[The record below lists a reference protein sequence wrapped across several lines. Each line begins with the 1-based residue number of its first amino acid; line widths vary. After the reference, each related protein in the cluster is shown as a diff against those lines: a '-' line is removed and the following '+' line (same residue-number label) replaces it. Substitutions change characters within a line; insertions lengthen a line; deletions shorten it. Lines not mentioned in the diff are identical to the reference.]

1 MQSWRMIAKQAACV
15 ALTLGLVLGGCVV
28 HGYVG
33 AGECYA
39 GEAAVERAGAEGE
52 SSDALVASEPF
63 RSAVA
68 SGELGAAL
76 DVANGVTDIDQRS
89 RLLAEVAQAQ
99 RAWGD
104 HSAAWTTAGR
114 IPAAAVRN
122 ETFQQLSL
130 PRGRD
135 FFGGG
140 SGGEAG
146 FGAASAP
153 EGAGNGSVN
162 GSGFGGGGSQA
173 DFSQLLNLITSTIAP
188 DSWVDTGGNASIT
201 PYVAGVFADPL
212 EATRR
217 AAPGGAGL
225 AGLGAQLRHDLE
237 RRVADLPEELSRAD
251 ELRVVSLRALE
262 AAVRARAALGQAPA
276 VTQQFLG
283 GLTRIRYVLLDR
295 ERGDL
300 LLAGPAEGWEY
311 TAEGVPLGRS
321 SGRPPVRL
329 DDLITLCR
337 LLDQP
342 ESTDF
347 GCSINPR
354 PDNLKAMKEFAEQS
368 QAKGP
373 LRPSAVAG
381 WARDLETRLGEQDVV
396 YFGFKAE
403 SRAAR
408 LLLEADYRMK
418 LIGIGKLAGGPGIP
432 DYFALLK
439 QSGQTGG
446 APLEALRWWLT
457 LKLDAIRVS
466 ADRSTYELAG
476 SSVLVQSENQFIS
489 ARGENL
495 PTGASEP
502 INRKFAE
509 NFTARYDEL
518 ARRDPVFAELQNLFD
533 LALVVGL
540 MRTEG
545 LARQAGWERLP
556 FGDPLGYTPPAVEP
570 RRTVRSVV
578 HHKVFG
584 GRQIVVQVA
593 GGVQVPVLAVLGDR
607 AEWQKL
613 EPSEAELIPVRK
625 PEGTARS
632 WSWSR

>member
-1 MQSWRMIAKQAACV
+1 MQRWRMTKFRSVWAVI
-15 ALTLGLVLGGCVV
+15 GLVLTGLWGDCP
-28 HGYVG
+28 
-33 AGECYA
+33 C
-39 GEAAVERAGAEGE
+39 RAGDAAEDSPAGP
-52 SSDALVASEPF
+52 SGGVTGASEP
-63 RSAVA
+63 
-68 SGELGAAL
+68 GAAL
-76 DVANGVTDIDQRS
+76 VTFRTALDSGEFGAAVDVANGLADLNQRS
-89 RLLAEVAQAQ
+89 QLLSEVARTQ
-99 RAWGD
+99 RAWGEA
-104 HSAAWTTAGR
+104 STAWTTARR
-114 IPAAAVRN
+114 ISNGDVRN
-122 ETFQQLSL
+122 ETFAQLSV
-130 PRGRD
+130 PSGSD
-135 FFGGG
+135 FPGASGSREPVPSAGG
-140 SGGEAG
+140 SQEGRAG
-146 FGAASAP
+146 D
-153 EGAGNGSVN
+153 AGN
-162 GSGFGGGGSQA
+162 GGGGSQA
-173 DFSQLLNLITSTIAP
+173 DFTQLISLITSTIAP
-188 DSWVDTGGNASIT
+188 DTWVDAGGNASIT

-217 AAPGGAGL
+217 TAPGSAGL
-225 AGLGAQLRHDLE
+225 AGLGAELRRDLE
-237 RRVADLPEELSRAD
+237 RRVADLPEELSRVD

-283 GLTRIRYVLLDR
+283 GMTRIRYVLLDR
-295 ERGDL
+295 ERGDV

-311 TAEGVPLGRS
+311 TADGVPLGRS

-354 PDNLKAMKEFAEQS
+354 PENLKAMKEFAEQS

-381 WARDLETRLGEQDVV
+381 WAKGLESRLGEQDVV

-432 DYFALLK
+432 DYFTLLK
-439 QSGQTGG
+439 QSGQMGG

-509 NFTARYDEL
+509 NFTAHYDEL
-518 ARRDPVFAELQNLFD
+518 ARRDPVFAELQNVFD

-540 MRTEG
+540 LRTEG
-545 LARQAGWERLP
+545 LARKAGWERLP
-556 FGDPLGYTPPAVEP
+556 FGDTLAYTPPTVEP
-570 RRTVRSVV
+570 RQTVPSVV
-578 HHKVFG
+578 NHKVFG

-593 GGVQVPVLAVLGDR
+593 GGVQVPVLTVLGDR
-607 AEWQKL
+607 SRWQML
-613 EPSEAELIPVRK
+613 ESAQVEAIPVHR
-625 PEGTARS
+625 PESGTRL
-632 WSWSR
+632 WGWSR